1 MTRGQAYGFKTI
13 EEDNMNIKSIYKG
26 NKSAVMLKSVVVILA
41 ILTSA
46 AFSPGIFPDTGK
58 CFAAT
63 GVPGS
68 FSDLVKKASPAV
80 VHVAVEKTTRI
91 TSQFSSPYGQDSPFG
106 ENDPFNEFFNRFY
119 GDQMPRDYTQ
129 QGLGTGFI
137 IEKEGY
143 ILTNN
148 HVVEG
153 ADKITVTLSDKKEY
167 SAKVIGLDSKTD
179 LALIKIDGAKDLV
192 PLALGDSDKLEVGDW
207 VVAIGNPFG
216 LDNTV
221 TAGIVSAKYRRS
233 LGTASYED
241 YIQTDAAINQGNS
254 GGPLMNTDGEVVGI
268 NSNIYSQTGGSIG
281 IGFAIPSNMV
291 KNLLPQ
297 LKKGKVVRGY
307 MGVSIQN
314 ITSDLKEKL
323 GLKDIKGALVSDVVE
338 GGAADKA
345 GIQPEDVIIAF
356 DGKDIKDRDELRL
369 TVSGTTVGKNVKVDI
384 LRKGE
389 KKTVDLKVGELQE
402 TDETE
407 GLSSQFPGRGNRNEN
422 QMDKLGIS
430 VGEITSDRAKEYNL
444 TDKSGVVITQV
455 QTNSAAARAGL
466 EAGMVI
472 AEIDREKITD
482 VNQFNRKIKT
492 YKEGDTILFKIKSGG
507 SSLFLTLK
515 VEK

>member
-1 MTRGQAYGFKTI
+1 MSGSLILINK
-13 EEDNMNIKSIYKG
+13 EDNMKTKSILLG
-26 NKSAVMLKSVVVILA
+26 NRRMVMMKSFIMVFAFMSAVIAGPVVFQGVDQCL
-41 ILTSA
+41 
-46 AFSPGIFPDTGK
+46 
-58 CFAAT
+58 AAT
-63 GVPGS
+63 TIPGS
-68 FSDLVKKASPAV
+68 FSELVKKASPAV
-80 VHVAVEKTTRI
+80 VHVGVEKTTQI
-91 TSQFSSPYGQDSPFG
+91 TSQYSSPFG
-106 ENDPFNEFFNRFY
+106 ESDPFNEFFNRFY
-119 GDQMPRDYTQ
+119 GDQMPRDYKQ

-137 IEKEGY
+137 IDREGY

-167 SAKVIGLDSKTD
+167 EAKIIGLDSKTD
-179 LALIKIDGAKDLV
+179 LALIKIEGAKDLM
-192 PLALGDSDKLEVGDW
+192 PLALGDSDKMEVGDW

-254 GGPLMNTDGEVVGI
+254 GGPLINTDGEVIGI
-268 NSNIYSQTGGSIG
+268 NSNIYSQTGGSVG

-323 GLKDIKGALVSDVVE
+323 GLKDTKGALVSDVVE

-356 DGKDIKDRDELRL
+356 DGKQVEDRDELRL
-369 TVSGTTVGKNVKVDI
+369 TVSATVVGKNVKVDV

-389 KKTVDLKVGELQE
+389 KKTFDLKVAELQE
-402 TDETE
+402 NEETE
-407 GLSSQFPGRGNRNEN
+407 ETSSQFQGRGNRNEN
-422 QMDKLGIS
+422 QLNQLGIS
-430 VGEITSDRAKEYNL
+430 VGEITADRAKQYNL
-444 TDKSGVVITQV
+444 TDKSGVMILQV
-455 QTNSAAARAGL
+455 QSNSTASRAGL

-472 AEIDREKITD
+472 VEIDREKITD
-482 VNQFNRKIKT
+482 VNQFNRKIKG
-492 YKEGDTILFKIKSGG
+492 YKAGDTILFKVKSGG

>member
-1 MTRGQAYGFKTI
+1 
-13 EEDNMNIKSIYKG
+13 MNKKSIFKG
-26 NKSAVMLKSVVVILA
+26 NKPTVMLKSFIVVFAFL
-41 ILTSA
+41 SA
-46 AFSPGIFPDTGK
+46 VVATPVVFQGSDQ
-58 CFAAT
+58 CLAAT
-63 GVPGS
+63 TIPGS
-68 FSDLVKKASPAV
+68 FSELVKKASPAV
-80 VHVAVEKTTRI
+80 VHVAVEKTTKI

-137 IEKEGY
+137 IDNQGY

-167 SAKVIGLDSKTD
+167 EAKVIGLDSKTD
-179 LALIKIDGAKDLV
+179 LALIKIDGAKDLI
-192 PLALGDSDKLEVGDW
+192 PLTLGDSDKLEVGDW

-254 GGPLMNTDGEVVGI
+254 GGPLINTDGEVIGI
-268 NSNIYSQTGGSIG
+268 NSNIYSQTGGSVG

-314 ITSDLKEKL
+314 ITSDLKDKL
-323 GLKDIKGALVSDVVE
+323 GLKDTKGALVSDIVE

-345 GIQPEDVIIAF
+345 GIQPEDVIITF

-369 TVSGTTVGKNVKVDI
+369 TVSATVVGKNVKVDV

-389 KKTVDLKVGELQE
+389 KKTLDLKVAELQE
-402 TDETE
+402 TEEAE
-407 GLSSQFPGRGNRNEN
+407 GTSSQFPGRGNRNED
-422 QMDKLGIS
+422 QMDQLGIS
-430 VGEITSDRAKEYNL
+430 VGEITADRAKQYNL

-455 QTNSAAARAGL
+455 QNNSAASKAGL

-482 VNQFNRKIKT
+482 VNQFNRKVRS
-492 YKEGDTILFKIKSGG
+492 YKAGDTILFKVKSGG